1 MSYESYVPRSMQ
13 PKLNAGCKNFA
24 HNNLI
29 TLLPFCF
36 WPQSLQFYTFKFHSC
51 RSIKK
56 LCEELSLCSLCLQ
69 HFFFYSKSLYIV
81 GRKQEIPLFLE
92 YLSSLPSLTFVR
104 QKVQG
109 YNCDVKHFLSFFLF
123 YPCSFCILK
132 NTLCCTLWSL
142 LVLKARQSILMHP
155 HWQVKVMSLEMWCLT
170 GESLWSCK
178 LENNVLQL

>member
-1 MSYESYVPRSMQ
+1 MHFFSAISFCVKEEFMSYESYVPRSMQ

-69 HFFFYSKSLYIV
+69 HFFFIVNPFILLEENKKYLYFLNICLLY
-81 GRKQEIPLFLE
+81 PLWP
-92 YLSSLPSLTFVR
+92 LSDKKFRAITVMWSIF
-104 QKVQG
+104 
-109 YNCDVKHFLSFFLF
+109 CHSF
-123 YPCSFCILK
+123 SF
-132 NTLCCTLWSL
+132 T
-142 LVLKARQSILMHP
+142 LVLSAFWRILYAVPCDHY
-155 HWQVKVMSLEMWCLT
+155 
-170 GESLWSCK
+170 
-178 LENNVLQL
+178 